1 MDNLSS
7 ISKAEV
13 EFLTVVVAI
22 PHLWLRQVVARI
34 FASAKVDCVCVDSI
48 AELYQI
54 SDRKKAR
61 LAIVDVFS
69 YSQYYREI
77 FTRIKEKNSGLSIV
91 ALVSTSNTGYQY
103 ELTTAGASAVVV
115 KENADEQLFPALVQV
130 LRDRKLNEA
139 VARLME
145 NQKQFMTLM
154 KVRENG
160 MEKEEQN
167 VALNSNLSRRTFLK
181 ASAATAVATGA
192 VAANPWGSGMKA
204 LATGDESTTASSEE
218 TLVISPCRS
227 NCFQSCLLNA
237 HVRDGKLTKTTP
249 APYPDSIYTGNCL
262 KGLSHVQRTYSPTRI
277 KYPMRRVGERGEDKW
292 ERISWDEAISEI
304 AEKFMAIQAKYG
316 PKALAFDVGS
326 GNYGVV
332 HGCLGIFNRL
342 TNSIGCTKLNVC
354 YDQATGY
361 GADRVIGGSVWL
373 WGNEPRTMMD
383 SKIIIVWGS
392 NPVYSQPQNW
402 RILKEAQKKGAKII
416 TIDPIYSATAN
427 KSDEYIPIVP
437 GSDLMLVLA
446 MLNHIINKNLINI
459 PFMKKRSTAPFLVRK
474 DNGKILR
481 KSDFVA
487 NLPPAED
494 DYYVWDS
501 VANAAALLKEGPLD
515 VAIEGTYT
523 IQGVEVET
531 TFSLLKKQVQEYTV
545 EKASKYTKIPVEK
558 IEKLVQ
564 AYVSGPTQIYT
575 NYGID
580 HYQNGHLWSF
590 AAFMMASVTGNIGVK
605 GAGFTGLFVQ
615 STPLNYVGMFVTNGK
630 MASSTLPHTEFY
642 KVVRDQA
649 LEGKPYPIK
658 AMYTTSSNSMSNFA
672 QQKTWLTDVLPNL
685 EFTVVVDTE
694 LTDTARYA
702 DIVLPASFWFE
713 VNDLRV
719 NYNNPYVTM
728 QEKAIEPLYE
738 SKPDAD
744 IIAMIGRKMGLEKFF
759 PENMDDTAWIKVLL
773 NSDAL
778 RKMNITYER
787 LKKEKAIRAT
797 GSAEKPFIRGEE
809 FFNTPSGRAQLYCEN
824 PLPRV
829 NYGQNLKGITEKER
843 LPYFKAPGE
852 AWSENPLYSK
862 YPLVFIQEHARYR
875 THTQWYNVPLLRE
888 IDPEPL
894 AKISRADAEA
904 RGIKTGDIVEVF
916 NDRGKAV
923 LKAEVND
930 AICAGVLSIP
940 KGWQRE
946 QFIEG
951 GFQELTNAASD
962 PMAVNFAFFDCLV
975 DVKKR

>member
-1 MDNLSS
+1 MDELSC
-7 ISKAEV
+7 ISKAEA
-13 EFLTVVVAI
+13 ESLTVVVAI

-48 AELYQI
+48 TDLYQI
-54 SDRKKAR
+54 IEENIAT

-69 YSQYYREI
+69 YSQYYRDI
-77 FTRIKEKNSGLSIV
+77 FTQIKEKNAGLSIV

-115 KENADEQLFPALVQV
+115 KENADEQLFSALVQV
-130 LRDRKLNEA
+130 LRDKKLNEA

-145 NQKQFMTLM
+145 NQKQFITLM
-154 KVRENG
+154 KVRVNE
-160 MEKEEQN
+160 MEKEEQKG
-167 VALNSNLSRRTFLK
+167 AFSSGLSRRTFLK
-181 ASAATAVATGA
+181 ASAVTAAATGA
-192 VAANPWGSGMKA
+192 VAANPWGTGMKA
-204 LATGDESTTASSEE
+204 LATGSESTAASSEE
-218 TLVISPCRS
+218 MVVSTACRS
-227 NCFQSCLLNA
+227 NCFQSCRLNA

-249 APYPDSIYTGNCL
+249 APYPDSIYTGSCL

-304 AEKFMAIQAKYG
+304 AEKFMAVQAKYG

-326 GNYGVV
+326 GNYGIV
-332 HGCLGIFNRL
+332 HGCMGIFNRL
-342 TNSIGCTKLNVC
+342 ANSIGCTKLNVC

-361 GADRVIGGSVWL
+361 GSDRVIGGSVWL

-383 SKIIIVWGS
+383 SKTIIVWGS

-402 RILKEAQKKGAKII
+402 RIVKEAQKNGAKVI

-446 MLNHIINKNLINI
+446 MMNYIINNNLINI
-459 PFMKKRSTAPFLVRK
+459 EFVKKRSTAPFLVRK

-481 KSDFVA
+481 KSDFVE
-487 NLPPAED
+487 NLPTAED

-501 VANAAALLKEGPLD
+501 VANAAALLKDAPQD
-515 VAIEGTYT
+515 VAIEGAYT

-531 TFSLLKKQVQEYTV
+531 TFTLLKKQVQEYTV
-545 EKASKYTKIPVEK
+545 EKASKYTKLPVEK
-558 IEKLVQ
+558 IEELVKI
-564 AYVSGPTQIYT
+564 YVSGPTTIYT

-590 AAFMMASVTGNIGVK
+590 AAFMMASLTGNIGVK

-615 STPLNYVGMFVTNGK
+615 NIPINYVGMYVTNGK
-630 MASSTLPHTEFY
+630 MASSTLPQTEFY

-658 AMYTTSSNSMSNFA
+658 AMFTTSSNSMSNFA
-672 QQKTWLTDVLPNL
+672 QQQTWLTDILPNL

-694 LTDTARYA
+694 FTDTARYA

-719 NYNNPYVTM
+719 NYNNPYITM

-759 PENMDDTAWIKVLL
+759 PEDMDDIAWIKKLL
-773 NSDAL
+773 DADAL
-778 RKMNITYER
+778 RKMNITYDR
-787 LKKEKAIRAT
+787 LKEEKAIRGT
-797 GSAEKPFIRGEE
+797 GSAEKPFIRGEA

-829 NYGQNLKGITEKER
+829 SYGQDLTGIIEKER
-843 LPYFKAPGE
+843 LPYFKPPGE
-852 AWSENPLYSK
+852 AWSENPLFAK
-862 YPLVFIQEHARYR
+862 YPLVFIQEHSRFR
-875 THTQWYNVPLLRE
+875 THTQWFNVPMLRE
-888 IDPEPL
+888 LDPEPL
-894 AKISRADAEA
+894 AKISRKDAEA
-904 RGIKTGDIVEVF
+904 RGIKTGDTVEVF
-916 NDRGKAV
+916 NDRGKVV

-930 AICAGVLSIP
+930 AINTGVLSIP
-940 KGWQRE
+940 KGWQRV

-951 GFQELTNAASD
+951 GFQELTNSTSD
-962 PMAVNFAFFDCLV
+962 PMAINFAYFDCLV